1 MDEKSMRIIDFQCG
15 NFASPIQGQWLL
27 VDDVLQGH
35 LHVLH
40 VAGAGPVL
48 RYAGLLKIITELF

>member
-1 MDEKSMRIIDFQCG
+1 MDEKPMKLMLKTCLCNC
-15 NFASPIQGQWLL
+15 NFCPPIQGQGLL

-35 LHVLH
+35 VRVLH

-48 RYAGLLKIITELF
+48 R